1 MSEKPRALMLLGP
14 TACGKTAVSLMLAR
28 EFAAEIISVDS
39 ALIYRGMDIGTAKPT
54 REEQGGVP
62 HHLIDILDIEESYS
76 AAAFAE
82 DAERLIGEISGR
94 DRYPLLVGGTM
105 LYAKALREGMDESP
119 ATDPTV
125 RERITA
131 LGEELGWPAMHERL
145 TQVDPITAARL
156 APNDRQRVG
165 RALEVFEITGKPLSS
180 LHTGAKRYDP
190 TLAVAALFPQDRAKL
205 HEMIGKRFDAMIKA
219 GFLDEVRTLM
229 ARPGFDENLPS
240 MRAVGY
246 RQAIAH
252 LKGETDFE
260 QFLESGK
267 AATRQLAK
275 RQITW
280 LRSMPGVV
288 TFDPYEMPLERIRD
302 CLRKLADGAEY

>member
-54 REEQGGVP
+54 KEEQGGVP

-94 DRYPLLVGGTM
+94 SRYPLLVGGTM

-119 ATDPTV
+119 ATDPAV

-190 TLAVAALFPQDRAKL
+190 TLAVAALFP

-246 RQAIAH
+246 RQAIAY
-252 LKGETDFE
+252 LKGDTDFE

-288 TFDPYEMPLERIRD
+288 TFDPYETPLTTIKD
-302 CLRKLADGAEY
+302 KLRQMTDPNLD

>member
-54 REEQGGVP
+54 KEEQGGVP

-119 ATDPTV
+119 ATDPAV

-205 HEMIGKRFDAMIKA
+205 HEMIGKRFDAMVKA

-229 ARPGFDENLPS
+229 ARPGFDESLPS

-252 LKGETDFE
+252 LKGEIDFN

-288 TFDPYEMPLERIRD
+288 TFDPYETPLTTIKD
-302 CLRKLADGAEY
+302 KLRQMADPNLD

>member
-28 EFAAEIISVDS
+28 DFAAEIISVDS

-54 REEQGGVP
+54 KEEQGGVP

-94 DRYPLLVGGTM
+94 SRYPLLVGGTM

-119 ATDPTV
+119 ATDPSV

-205 HEMIGKRFDAMIKA
+205 HEMIGKRFDAMVKA
-219 GFLDEVRTLM
+219 GFLDEVRTD
-229 ARPGFDENLPS
+229 RKS
-240 MRAVGY
+240 
-246 RQAIAH
+246 
-252 LKGETDFE
+252 
-260 QFLESGK
+260 
-267 AATRQLAK
+267 
-275 RQITW
+275 
-280 LRSMPGVV
+280 VV
-288 TFDPYEMPLERIRD
+288 
-302 CLRKLADGAEY
+302 

>member
-119 ATDPTV
+119 ATDPAV

-145 TQVDPITAARL
+145 TQVDPVTAARL
-156 APNDRQRVG
+156 APNDRQRIG

-180 LHTGAKRYDP
+180 LHTGTKVYDP
-190 TLAVAALFPQDRAKL
+190 TLAVAALFPPDRAKL
-205 HEMIGKRFDAMIKA
+205 HEMIGKRFDAMVEA

-246 RQAIAH
+246 RQAIAY

>member
-54 REEQGGVP
+54 KEEQGGVP

-119 ATDPTV
+119 ATDPAV
-125 RERITA
+125 RKRITA

-145 TQVDPITAARL
+145 TQVDPVTAARL
-156 APNDRQRVG
+156 APNDRQRIG

-180 LHTGAKRYDP
+180 LHTGTKVYDP

>member
-54 REEQGGVP
+54 KEEQGGVP

-119 ATDPTV
+119 ATDPAV

-180 LHTGAKRYDP
+180 LHTGTKRNDP

-205 HEMIGKRFDAMIKA
+205 HEMIGKRFDAMVEA

-246 RQAIAH
+246 RQAIAY
-252 LKGETDFE
+252 LKGDTDFE

>member
-54 REEQGGVP
+54 KEEQGGVP

-119 ATDPTV
+119 ATDPAV

-145 TQVDPITAARL
+145 TQVDPVTAARL
-156 APNDRQRVG
+156 APNDRQRIG

-180 LHTGAKRYDP
+180 LHTGTKVYDP
-190 TLAVAALFPQDRAKL
+190 TLAVAALFPQDRATL
-205 HEMIGKRFDAMIKA
+205 HEMIGKRFDAMVEA

-246 RQAIAH
+246 RQAIAY
-252 LKGETDFE
+252 LKGDTDFE

>member
-14 TACGKTAVSLMLAR
+14 TACGKTAVSLMLAC

-54 REEQGGVP
+54 KEEQDGVP

-119 ATDPTV
+119 ATDPGV

-180 LHTGAKRYDP
+180 LHTGAKSYDP
-190 TLAVAALFPQDRAKL
+190 TLAVAALFPQDRATL
-205 HEMIGKRFDAMIKA
+205 HEMIGKRFDAMVKA

-229 ARPGFDENLPS
+229 ARPGFGENLPS

-288 TFDPYEMPLERIRD
+288 TFDPYEMPLERIKD

>member
-54 REEQGGVP
+54 KEEQGGVP

-119 ATDPTV
+119 ATDPAV

-180 LHTGAKRYDP
+180 LHTGTKVYDP

-205 HEMIGKRFDAMIKA
+205 HEMIGKRFDAMVEA

>member
-39 ALIYRGMDIGTAKPT
+39 ALIYRGMDIGTAKAT
-54 REEQGGVP
+54 KEEQGGVP

-119 ATDPTV
+119 ATDPAV

-180 LHTGAKRYDP
+180 LHTGTKRNDP

-205 HEMIGKRFDAMIKA
+205 HEMIGKRFDAMVKA

>member
-119 ATDPTV
+119 ATDPAV

-145 TQVDPITAARL
+145 TQVDPVTAARL
-156 APNDRQRVG
+156 APNDRQRIG

-180 LHTGAKRYDP
+180 LHTGTKVYDP
-190 TLAVAALFPQDRAKL
+190 TLAVAALFPQDRATL
-205 HEMIGKRFDAMIKA
+205 HEMIGKRFDAMVEA

-246 RQAIAH
+246 RQAIAY

>member
-119 ATDPTV
+119 ATDPAV

-180 LHTGAKRYDP
+180 LHTGTKRNDP

-205 HEMIGKRFDAMIKA
+205 HEMIGKRFDAMVEA

-246 RQAIAH
+246 RQAIAY
-252 LKGETDFE
+252 LKGDTDFE

>member
-54 REEQGGVP
+54 KEEQGGVP

-76 AAAFAE
+76 AAA
-82 DAERLIGEISGR
+82 
-94 DRYPLLVGGTM
+94 
-105 LYAKALREGMDESP
+105 LREGMDESP
-119 ATDPTV
+119 ATDPSV

-131 LGEELGWPAMHERL
+131 LGEELGWPVMHERL

-180 LHTGAKRYDP
+180 LHTGAKSYDP

-205 HEMIGKRFDAMIKA
+205 HEMIGKRFDAMVKA

-288 TFDPYEMPLERIRD
+288 TFDPYETPLTTIKD
-302 CLRKLADGAEY
+302 KLRQMADPNLD

>member
-54 REEQGGVP
+54 KEEQGVVP

-94 DRYPLLVGGTM
+94 SRYPLLVGGTM

-119 ATDPTV
+119 ATDPAV

-131 LGEELGWPAMHERL
+131 QGEEIGWPAMHERL
-145 TQVDPITAARL
+145 AQVDPVTAARL
-156 APNDRQRVG
+156 APNDRQRIG

-190 TLAVAALFPQDRAKL
+190 TLVVAALFPQDRAKL
-205 HEMIGKRFDAMIKA
+205 HEMIGKRFDAMVKA

-229 ARPGFDENLPS
+229 ARPGFDESLPS

-252 LKGETDFE
+252 LKGEIDFN

-288 TFDPYEMPLERIRD
+288 RFDPYETPLTTIKD
-302 CLRKLADGAEY
+302 KLRQMADPNLD

>member
-119 ATDPTV
+119 ATDPAV

-145 TQVDPITAARL
+145 TQVDPVTAARL
-156 APNDRQRVG
+156 APNDRQRIG

-180 LHTGAKRYDP
+180 LHTGTKVYDP
-190 TLAVAALFPQDRAKL
+190 TLAVAALFPQDRATL
-205 HEMIGKRFDAMIKA
+205 HETIGKRFDAMVEA

-246 RQAIAH
+246 RQAIAY
-252 LKGETDFE
+252 LKGDTDFE

-288 TFDPYEMPLERIRD
+288 TFDPYETPLTTIKD
-302 CLRKLADGAEY
+302 KLRQMTDPNLD

>member
-1 MSEKPRALMLLGP
+1 
-14 TACGKTAVSLMLAR
+14 MLAR
-28 EFAAEIISVDS
+28 EFASEIISVDS

-119 ATDPTV
+119 ATDPAV

-145 TQVDPITAARL
+145 TQVDPVTAARL
-156 APNDRQRVG
+156 APNDRQRIG

-180 LHTGAKRYDP
+180 LHTGTKVYDP
-190 TLAVAALFPQDRAKL
+190 TLAVAALFPQDRATL
-205 HEMIGKRFDAMIKA
+205 HEMIGKRFDAMVEA

-246 RQAIAH
+246 RQAIAY
-252 LKGETDFE
+252 LKGDTDFK

>member
-119 ATDPTV
+119 ATDPAV

-145 TQVDPITAARL
+145 TQVDPVTAARL
-156 APNDRQRVG
+156 APNDRQRIG

-180 LHTGAKRYDP
+180 LHTGTKVYDP

-205 HEMIGKRFDAMIKA
+205 HEMIGKRFDAMVEA

-229 ARPGFDENLPS
+229 ERPGFDENLPS

-246 RQAIAH
+246 RQAIAY

>member
-54 REEQGGVP
+54 KEEQGGVP

-94 DRYPLLVGGTM
+94 SRYPLLVGGTM

-119 ATDPTV
+119 ATDPSV

-145 TQVDPITAARL
+145 TQVDPVTAARL

-180 LHTGAKRYDP
+180 LHTGAKSYDP

-205 HEMIGKRFDAMIKA
+205 HEMIGKRFDAMVEA

-229 ARPGFDENLPS
+229 ARPGFDEKLSS

-288 TFDPYEMPLERIRD
+288 TFDPYEMPLERIKD

>member
-54 REEQGGVP
+54 KEEQGGVP

-119 ATDPTV
+119 ATDPAV

-145 TQVDPITAARL
+145 TQVDPVTAARL
-156 APNDRQRVG
+156 APNDRQRIG
-165 RALEVFEITGKPLSS
+165 RALEVFEITGNPLSS
-180 LHTGAKRYDP
+180 LHTGTKVYDP

-205 HEMIGKRFDAMIKA
+205 HEMIGKRFDAMVEA

-246 RQAIAH
+246 RQAIAY

>member
-28 EFAAEIISVDS
+28 EFASEIISVDS

-119 ATDPTV
+119 ATDPAV

-145 TQVDPITAARL
+145 TQVDPVTAARL
-156 APNDRQRVG
+156 APNDRQRIG

-180 LHTGAKRYDP
+180 LHTGTKVYDP
-190 TLAVAALFPQDRAKL
+190 TLAVAALFPQDRATL
-205 HEMIGKRFDAMIKA
+205 HEMIGKRFDAMVEA

-246 RQAIAH
+246 RQAIAY
-252 LKGETDFE
+252 LKGDTDFK

>member
-54 REEQGGVP
+54 KEEQGGVP

-119 ATDPTV
+119 ATDPAV

-145 TQVDPITAARL
+145 TQVDPVTAARL
-156 APNDRQRVG
+156 APNDRQRIG

-180 LHTGAKRYDP
+180 LHTGTKVYDP

-205 HEMIGKRFDAMIKA
+205 HEMIG
-219 GFLDEVRTLM
+219 
-229 ARPGFDENLPS
+229 
-240 MRAVGY
+240 
-246 RQAIAH
+246 
-252 LKGETDFE
+252 
-260 QFLESGK
+260 
-267 AATRQLAK
+267 
-275 RQITW
+275 
-280 LRSMPGVV
+280 
-288 TFDPYEMPLERIRD
+288 ER
-302 CLRKLADGAEY
+302 RKNTCKKD

>member
-28 EFAAEIISVDS
+28 EFASEIISVDS

-119 ATDPTV
+119 ATDPAV

-145 TQVDPITAARL
+145 TQVDPVTAARL
-156 APNDRQRVG
+156 APNDRQRIG

-180 LHTGAKRYDP
+180 LHTGTKVYDP

-205 HEMIGKRFDAMIKA
+205 HEMIGKRFDAMVEA

-246 RQAIAH
+246 RQAIAY

>member
-119 ATDPTV
+119 ATDPAV

>member
-119 ATDPTV
+119 ATDPAV

-205 HEMIGKRFDAMIKA
+205 HEMIGKRFDAMVEA
-219 GFLDEVRTLM
+219 GFLDEVRTLL

-246 RQAIAH
+246 RQAIAY

-280 LRSMPGVV
+280 LRSMPCVV

>member
-54 REEQGGVP
+54 KEEQDGVP

-119 ATDPTV
+119 ATDPSV

-180 LHTGAKRYDP
+180 LHTGCLLY
-190 TLAVAALFPQDRAKL
+190 TS
-205 HEMIGKRFDAMIKA
+205 
-219 GFLDEVRTLM
+219 
-229 ARPGFDENLPS
+229 PS
-240 MRAVGY
+240 PR
-246 RQAIAH
+246 
-252 LKGETDFE
+252 D
-260 QFLESGK
+260 
-267 AATRQLAK
+267 TR
-275 RQITW
+275 
-280 LRSMPGVV
+280 
-288 TFDPYEMPLERIRD
+288 
-302 CLRKLADGAEY
+302 

>member
-119 ATDPTV
+119 ATDPAV

-145 TQVDPITAARL
+145 TQVDPVTAARL
-156 APNDRQRVG
+156 APNDRQRIG

-180 LHTGAKRYDP
+180 LHTGTKVYDP
-190 TLAVAALFPQDRAKL
+190 TLAVAALFPQDRATL
-205 HEMIGKRFDAMIKA
+205 HEMIGKRFDAMVEA

-246 RQAIAH
+246 RQAIAY
-252 LKGETDFE
+252 LKGDTDFE

>member
-54 REEQGGVP
+54 KEEQGGVP

-76 AAAFAE
+76 VAAFAE

-119 ATDPTV
+119 ATDPAV

-180 LHTGAKRYDP
+180 LHTGTKVYDP

-205 HEMIGKRFDAMIKA
+205 HEMIGKRFDAMVEA

-246 RQAIAH
+246 RQAIAY

-288 TFDPYEMPLERIRD
+288 TFDPYEMPLERIKD

>member
-54 REEQGGVP
+54 KEEQGGVP

-94 DRYPLLVGGTM
+94 SRYPLLVGGTM

-119 ATDPTV
+119 ATDPAV

-131 LGEELGWPAMHERL
+131 QGEEIGWPAMHERL
-145 TQVDPITAARL
+145 AQVDPVTATRL
-156 APNDRQRVG
+156 APNDRQRIG

-190 TLAVAALFPQDRAKL
+190 TLVVAALFPQDRAKL
-205 HEMIGKRFDAMIKA
+205 HEMIGKRFDAMVKA

-229 ARPGFDENLPS
+229 ARPGFDESLPS

-252 LKGETDFE
+252 LKGEIDFN

-280 LRSMPGVV
+280 LRSMLGVV
-288 TFDPYEMPLERIRD
+288 TFDPYETPLTTIKD
-302 CLRKLADGAEY
+302 KLRQMADPNLD

>member
-54 REEQGGVP
+54 KEEQGGVP

-119 ATDPTV
+119 ATDPAV

-145 TQVDPITAARL
+145 TQVDPMTAARL
-156 APNDRQRVG
+156 APNDRQRIG

>member
-54 REEQGGVP
+54 KEEQGGVP

-119 ATDPTV
+119 ATDPAV

-145 TQVDPITAARL
+145 TQVDPVTAARL
-156 APNDRQRVG
+156 APNDRQRIG

-180 LHTGAKRYDP
+180 LHTGTKVYDP
-190 TLAVAALFPQDRAKL
+190 TLAVAALFPQDRATL
-205 HEMIGKRFDAMIKA
+205 HEMIGKRFDAMVEA

-246 RQAIAH
+246 RQAIAY

>member
-54 REEQGGVP
+54 KEEQGGVP

-119 ATDPTV
+119 ATDPAV

-145 TQVDPITAARL
+145 TQVDPVTAARL
-156 APNDRQRVG
+156 APNDRQRIG

-180 LHTGAKRYDP
+180 LHTGTKVYDP

-205 HEMIGKRFDAMIKA
+205 HEMIGKRFDAMVEA

-246 RQAIAH
+246 RQAIAY